1 MHVALE
7 HKHYAVKFFLAWVA
21 FATADAL
28 WLDELSGWLKLATHA
43 LLLLAALLS
52 VVFWAYRIWRLHRGD
67 LRSNREQE

>member
-21 FATADAL
+21 FAAADAL
-28 WLDELSGWLKLATHA
+28 WLDELSGWLKLVTH
-43 LLLLAALLS
+43 LVLLLAAILS